1 MMLAFVASVTS
12 IQAQSNME
20 SVLESIAK
28 NNKTVQV
35 AEQYWKA
42 KQLEYR
48 TGNAP
53 DDPIAGY
60 DFLAGSAGAGNQTEV
75 LVAQTFDFPTVYA
88 KRKQL
93 ADEKVAQTE
102 FQLLAVKQ
110 DVLLEA
116 RKRCIQ
122 LVYQQKLQ
130 TQLDQRKQNTER
142 LLSDFKKSQQNG
154 TGNAMDV
161 AKAELQLLSE
171 KKRSAENE
179 AIIADLNTK
188 LNALNGGIEIVFT
201 DTVYPLFPEVPSFEE
216 IEQELEKNDA
226 VREVLLQQQNVVEKQ
241 IQLSKANWFPKLDA
255 GFRHVSGF
263 GQSFNG
269 VHTGISLPLW
279 ANRNTVK
286 QQKAT
291 LQYTQLNLDEHLNEH
306 HHKKRQLYDR
316 YLMLKESKQQY
327 EVSLAAINSEKLLNR
342 SLEIGHISTI
352 EYFMEM
358 NYLNEALNGYLQ
370 TEGEY
375 YQAVAELLRY
385 R

>member
-1 MMLAFVASVTS
+1 MLLIVASVTN
-12 IQAQSNME
+12 IQAQSSME
-20 SVLESIAK
+20 SVLESIEK

-35 AEQYWKA
+35 AAQYWKA

-53 DDPIAGY
+53 DDLTVGY
-60 DFLAGSAGAGNQTEV
+60 DFMAGNPGAGNQTEV
-75 LVAQTFDFPTVYA
+75 LVSQSFDFPTVYA

-93 ADEKVAQTE
+93 ADGKVAQTE
-102 FQLLAVKQ
+102 FQMLAVKQ

-116 RKRCIQ
+116 KKLCME
-122 LVYQQKLQ
+122 LVYHQKLQ
-130 TQLDQRKQNTER
+130 VQFDQRKQNTER
-142 LLSDFKKSQQNG
+142 LLSDFKKRQQEG
-154 TGNAMDV
+154 SGNAMDV
-161 AKAELQLLSE
+161 SKAQLQLLSVE
-171 KKRSAENE
+171 RHSAENAS
-179 AIIADLNTK
+179 AIAMLNSK
-188 LNALNGGIEIVFT
+188 LIALNGGIEIAFT

-226 VREVLLQQQNVVEKQ
+226 VREVLTQQQNVVEKQ
-241 IQLSKANWFPKLDA
+241 VQLSKANWFPKLEA

-306 HHKKRQLYDR
+306 FHEIKQLYDQ
-316 YLMLKESKQQY
+316 YLILKESKQQY
-327 EVSLAAINSEKLLNR
+327 EVALASINSEKLLNR
-342 SLEIGHISTI
+342 SLEVGHISTI

-358 NYLNEALNGYLQ
+358 NYLNEAFYGYLE

-375 YQAVAELLRY
+375 YQAVAELMRY